1 MRKSTIVII
10 LVAAVALVALWGISI
25 NNKLVTAEENVS
37 EAWSQVENNY
47 KRRADL
53 IPQLV
58 ATVQGAANYE
68 KSTFTE
74 VVEARSK
81 ATAVQVGANDLSE
94 ANVAKFQKAQDALT
108 AALARSINVVL
119 ERYPEL
125 SATKNFRDLQ
135 VQLEGTENR
144 IATSRARFNETVNQY
159 NKLIRIFPNNLIAS
173 MQGFEKKGYFT
184 APEGSDEPVEVKFDF

>member
-1 MRKSTIVII
+1 MKKSAVII
-10 LVAAVALVALWGISI
+10 VLVAVVALVALWVIGI
-25 NNKLVTAEENVS
+25 NNKLVSAEENVS

-58 ATVQGAANYE
+58 APVQGAANYE
-68 KSTFTE
+68 KSTFAE

-81 ATAVQVGANDLSE
+81 ATSVQVSANDLSE
-94 ANVAKFQKAQDALT
+94 ANVAKYQKAQDALSS
-108 AALARSINVVL
+108 ALSRSINVVL

-125 SATKNFRDLQ
+125 SATKNFQDLQ

-144 IATSRARFNETVNQY
+144 IATSRARFNEEVNKY

-173 MQGFEKKGYFT
+173 SMGFEKKGYFT
-184 APEGSDEPVEVKFDF
+184 APEGSEEPTEIKFEF